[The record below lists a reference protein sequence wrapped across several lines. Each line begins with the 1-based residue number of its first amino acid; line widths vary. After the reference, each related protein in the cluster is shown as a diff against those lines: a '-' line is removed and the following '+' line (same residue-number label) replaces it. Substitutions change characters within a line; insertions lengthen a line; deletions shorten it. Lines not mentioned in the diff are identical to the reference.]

1 MKATKVAAKEYHI
14 NLFLHMADSRKYRK
28 TIKVTKNAVLREKDA
43 FPLKVTDV
51 CRLLTALAK

>member
-1 MKATKVAAKEYHI
+1 
-14 NLFLHMADSRKYRK
+14 MADSRKYRK